1 MSETLILN
9 ILLFS
14 NFFTFRVSDKKAA
27 KTYNI
32 RNFPALSLFR
42 NGEPSH
48 FEVEKLNNTWQLYTV
63 CSTGGHYGHFVC
75 EWNFYKYA
83 ADLQQGKSTSRACV
97 IYFYE
102 TPCVVDYIG
111 YCVRVILKHC
121 DAGRIDVRFCHSRLP
136 CVS

>member
-48 FEVEKLNNTWQLYTV
+48 FEVEKLNVMFKWQLYTV
-63 CSTGGHYGHFVC
+63 CTTGGHYGHFVC
-75 EWNFYKYA
+75 E
-83 ADLQQGKSTSRACV
+83 
-97 IYFYE
+97 
-102 TPCVVDYIG
+102 
-111 YCVRVILKHC
+111 
-121 DAGRIDVRFCHSRLP
+121 
-136 CVS
+136 